1 MKLWIYVL
9 RRLALTIP
17 VLLGVTL
24 ITFYL
29 SYGMGDP
36 LAAYVTEKTTDA
48 QYEALAEKH
57 GINEPIS
64 VQYVIYLHSVITFD
78 WGYSEVVDTPVSEAL
93 KYRFA
98 ATLELSILAFVVAVV
113 TALPLGIYSSIRQ
126 NRWHDHSI
134 RFFALLGSAIPIFWF
149 ALILQYIVVELNSYG
164 LLDNWPITYRTD
176 AQLWEIEDP
185 IETPTNF
192 LLVDAIAA
200 GSWIHLKDAL
210 QHMILPATVLAY
222 GSMATIIRLMRGN
235 MLDVL
240 GQDYIRT
247 ARAKGLSEIRIVIVH
262 ALRGGILPVISF
274 LGPAIAGLLAGSFVV
289 ETIFQINGVGRFY
302 VQAAFNR
309 DYTMILGT
317 SILFTFM
324 TLTFVLISDIMASF
338 LNPTLRDSGGL
349 E

>member
-1 MKLWIYVL
+1 LIQLILK
-9 RRLALTIP
+9 RLFTYIP
-17 VLLGVTL
+17 VLLVVVI
-24 ITFYL
+24 ITFLMIHAAPGGPFDAERVASPEIIEKLNEAYNLDKPIHFQIYNYL
-29 SYGMGDP
+29 FNAIQGDFGP
-36 LAAYVTEKTTDA
+36 SFKYPGRTVTELIMSGLPTTI
-48 QYEALAEKH
+48 ELA
-57 GINEPIS
+57 
-64 VQYVIYLHSVITFD
+64 IY
-78 WGYSEVVDTPVSEAL
+78 
-93 KYRFA
+93 
-98 ATLELSILAFVVAVV
+98 SILFAIFLGVISGLVASLNPGKILDIVPMSIS
-113 TALPLGIYSSIRQ
+113 LLGICIPSI
-126 NRWHDHSI
+126 I
-134 RFFALLGSAIPIFWF
+134 LGPVLVLIFGIWYEV
-149 ALILQYIVVELNSYG
+149 LPVYG
-164 LLDNWPITYRTD
+164 WGDNPGD
-176 AQLWEIEDP
+176 
-185 IETPTNF
+185 
-192 LLVDAIAA
+192 
-200 GSWIHLKDAL
+200 K
-210 QHMILPATVLAY
+210 ILPTITLGTAY
-222 GSMATIIRLMRGN
+222 AAIFARLTRGG
-235 MLDVL
+235 MLEIL

>member
-1 MKLWIYVL
+1 MIQLILK
-9 RRLALTIP
+9 RLFTYIP
-17 VLLGVTL
+17 VLLVVVI
-24 ITFYL
+24 ITFLMIHAAPGGPFDAERVASPEIIEKLNEAYNLDKPIHVQIYNYL
-29 SYGMGDP
+29 FNAIQGDFGP
-36 LAAYVTEKTTDA
+36 SFKYPGRTVTELIMSGLPTTI
-48 QYEALAEKH
+48 ELA
-57 GINEPIS
+57 
-64 VQYVIYLHSVITFD
+64 IY
-78 WGYSEVVDTPVSEAL
+78 
-93 KYRFA
+93 
-98 ATLELSILAFVVAVV
+98 SILFAIFLGVISGLVASLNPGKILDIVPMSIS
-113 TALPLGIYSSIRQ
+113 LLGICIPSI
-126 NRWHDHSI
+126 I
-134 RFFALLGSAIPIFWF
+134 LGPVLVLIFGIWYEV
-149 ALILQYIVVELNSYG
+149 LPVYG
-164 LLDNWPITYRTD
+164 WGDNPGD
-176 AQLWEIEDP
+176 
-185 IETPTNF
+185 
-192 LLVDAIAA
+192 
-200 GSWIHLKDAL
+200 K
-210 QHMILPATVLAY
+210 ILPTITLGTAY
-222 GSMATIIRLMRGN
+222 AAIFARLTRGG
-235 MLDVL
+235 MLEIL

>member
-1 MKLWIYVL
+1 MIQLILK
-9 RRLALTIP
+9 RLFTYIP
-17 VLLGVTL
+17 VLLVVVI
-24 ITFYL
+24 ITFLMIHAAPGGPFDAERVASPEIIEKLNEAYNLDKPIHVQIYNYL
-29 SYGMGDP
+29 FNAIQGDFGP
-36 LAAYVTEKTTDA
+36 SFKYPGRSVTELIMSGLPTTI
-48 QYEALAEKH
+48 ELA
-57 GINEPIS
+57 
-64 VQYVIYLHSVITFD
+64 IY
-78 WGYSEVVDTPVSEAL
+78 
-93 KYRFA
+93 
-98 ATLELSILAFVVAVV
+98 SILFAIFLGVISGLVASLNPGKILDIVPMSIS
-113 TALPLGIYSSIRQ
+113 LLGICIPSI
-126 NRWHDHSI
+126 I
-134 RFFALLGSAIPIFWF
+134 LGPVLVLIFGIWYEV
-149 ALILQYIVVELNSYG
+149 LPVYG
-164 LLDNWPITYRTD
+164 WGDNPGD
-176 AQLWEIEDP
+176 
-185 IETPTNF
+185 
-192 LLVDAIAA
+192 
-200 GSWIHLKDAL
+200 K
-210 QHMILPATVLAY
+210 ILPTITLGTAY
-222 GSMATIIRLMRGN
+222 AAIFARLTRGG
-235 MLDVL
+235 MLEIL

>member
-1 MKLWIYVL
+1 MIQLILK
-9 RRLALTIP
+9 RLFTYIP
-17 VLLGVTL
+17 VLLVVVI
-24 ITFYL
+24 ITFLMIHAAPGGPFDAERVASPEIIEKLNEAYNLDKPIHVQIYNYL
-29 SYGMGDP
+29 FNAIQGDFGP
-36 LAAYVTEKTTDA
+36 SFKYPGRTVTELIMSGLPTTI
-48 QYEALAEKH
+48 ELA
-57 GINEPIS
+57 
-64 VQYVIYLHSVITFD
+64 IY
-78 WGYSEVVDTPVSEAL
+78 
-93 KYRFA
+93 
-98 ATLELSILAFVVAVV
+98 SILFAIFLGVISGLVASLNPGKILDIVPMSIS
-113 TALPLGIYSSIRQ
+113 LLGICIPSI
-126 NRWHDHSI
+126 I
-134 RFFALLGSAIPIFWF
+134 LGPVLVLIFGIWYEV
-149 ALILQYIVVELNSYG
+149 LPVYG
-164 LLDNWPITYRTD
+164 WGDNPGD
-176 AQLWEIEDP
+176 
-185 IETPTNF
+185 
-192 LLVDAIAA
+192 
-200 GSWIHLKDAL
+200 K
-210 QHMILPATVLAY
+210 ILPTITLGTAY
-222 GSMATIIRLMRGN
+222 AAIFARLTRGE
-235 MLDVL
+235 MLEIL